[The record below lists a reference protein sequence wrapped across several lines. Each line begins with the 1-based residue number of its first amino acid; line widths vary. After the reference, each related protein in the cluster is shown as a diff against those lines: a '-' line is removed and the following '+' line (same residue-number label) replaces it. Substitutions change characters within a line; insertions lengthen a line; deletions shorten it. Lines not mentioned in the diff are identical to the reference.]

1 MISRPTT
8 EQILL
13 DCCRVLQDILGA
25 VSDETAQVRVVMLQK
40 VLQNTAVRSAHE
52 IAWMID
58 EITAIEAY
66 GQAVQAVTGADGVQ
80 MALRDL
86 KAHPVGSLHL
96 DDVARSYARAS
107 DLLSLS
113 LEAALNAEHTD
124 LASAGES
131 LLNTRLA
138 NENEIVGGWDSVGR

>member
-13 DCCRVLQDILGA
+13 DCVAVLQELGGA
-25 VSDETAQVRVVMLQK
+25 VSDETAQVRIAMLQK

-66 GQAVQAVTGADGVQ
+66 GKAVHAATGIGNLQ
-80 MALRDL
+80 TALDDL
-86 KAHPVGSLHL
+86 TAHPVGSLHL
-96 DDVARSYARAS
+96 EDVASSYARAS

-113 LEAALNAEHTD
+113 LEAALEAQHAD
-124 LASAGES
+124 LIAAGES
-131 LLNTRLA
+131 LLNTRLDH
-138 NENEIVGGWDSVGR
+138 ENRIVGGWDSVGR

>member
-13 DCCRVLQDILGA
+13 DCCRVLQDLLAA
-25 VSDETAQVRVVMLQK
+25 VSDETAQVRIAMLQK
-40 VLQNTAVRSAHE
+40 VLQNVAVRSAHE

-66 GQAVQAVTGADGVQ
+66 GRAASAATGADGVQ
-80 MALRDL
+80 IALQDL
-86 KAHPVGSLHL
+86 RAHPVGSLHL
-96 DDVARSYARAS
+96 DDVARSYSRAG
-107 DLLSLS
+107 DLLSVS
-113 LEAALNAEHTD
+113 LEAALDAEQTD
-124 LASAGES
+124 LIRAGES

-138 NENEIVGGWDSVGR
+138 HENEIVGGWDSVGR